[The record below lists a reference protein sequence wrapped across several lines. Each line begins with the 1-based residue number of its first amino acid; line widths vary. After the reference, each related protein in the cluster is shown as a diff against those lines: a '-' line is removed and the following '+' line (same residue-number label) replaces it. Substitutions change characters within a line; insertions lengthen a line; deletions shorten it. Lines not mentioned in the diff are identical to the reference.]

1 MHFFE
6 RGAFFIFPTHML
18 VQKRR
23 QAYVIRG
30 KQQPSAKTHSISME
44 NRTKLNVTGVEDV
57 ESFDENAIIMNTSQ
71 GDLIVR
77 GTGLHIGRI
86 SLDVGQLSVEGSIS
100 ELSYEDK
107 APSGGFWQKLFG

>member
-1 MHFFE
+1 MNQIGCE
-6 RGAFFIFPTHML
+6 
-18 VQKRR
+18 
-23 QAYVIRG
+23 
-30 KQQPSAKTHSISME
+30 SIYIYESSSGH
-44 NRTKLNVTGVEDV
+44 LV

>member
-1 MHFFE
+1 MSYKE
-6 RGAFFIFPTHML
+6 
-18 VQKRR
+18 
-23 QAYVIRG
+23 

-44 NRTKLNVTGVEDV
+44 NRTKLNITGVEDV

>member
-1 MHFFE
+1 MSYE
-6 RGAFFIFPTHML
+6 E
-18 VQKRR
+18 
-23 QAYVIRG
+23 
-30 KQQPSAKTHSISME
+30 KQQPSANTYSISME
-44 NRTKLNVTGVEDV
+44 NRTKLNITGVEDV

>member
-1 MHFFE
+1 
-6 RGAFFIFPTHML
+6 ML

-44 NRTKLNVTGVEDV
+44 NRTKLNITGVEDV

>member
-1 MHFFE
+1 MSYE
-6 RGAFFIFPTHML
+6 E
-18 VQKRR
+18 
-23 QAYVIRG
+23 

-86 SLDVGQLSVEGSIS
+86 SLDVGQLSVEGRATRT
-100 ELSYEDK
+100 K
-107 APSGGFWQKLFG
+107 RPRAASGRSFLDECTLTFRSSSRSWQCRC

>member
-1 MHFFE
+1 M
-6 RGAFFIFPTHML
+6 
-18 VQKRR
+18 
-23 QAYVIRG
+23 AYEE
-30 KQQPSAKTHSISME
+30 KAKTQAPTPHG
-44 NRTKLNVTGVEDV
+44 LNLEDRARLSVSGVEDV
-57 ESFDENAIIMNTSQ
+57 ESFDETLVVMNTTA

-107 APSGGFWQKLFG
+107 APSGGFWQKLSAECTLTFRSSSRSWHCRC

>member
-1 MHFFE
+1 MSYE
-6 RGAFFIFPTHML
+6 E
-18 VQKRR
+18 
-23 QAYVIRG
+23 
-30 KQQPSAKTHSISME
+30 KQQPSVKTHSISME
-44 NRTKLNVTGVEDV
+44 NRTKLSVTGVEDV